1 MRYSGIHELDSSSDI
16 IPKTGVNLDNYEWNT
31 LMRKV
36 DDINLAL
43 FGNQGVKGKKRNA
56 PVNSVQMWSYT
67 WSVNGKKI
75 EQKPNVEFFS
85 EEDA

>member
-43 FGNQGVKGKKRNA
+43 FGNQGVKGKK
-56 PVNSVQMWSYT
+56 
-67 WSVNGKKI
+67 
-75 EQKPNVEFFS
+75 
-85 EEDA
+85 